1 MHRACENIK
10 PLDVAAKGVIHSTM
24 YEEFSTDMVSLHTFC
39 SAATQLT
46 DECTKSKVD
55 WGTSKN
61 DVKHAVDKF
70 KAKILKRIDEIEEK
84 LMHEI
89 DAAKPGSKLDKS
101 TVDKQVEEIQDV
113 LKQFNF
119 VTKHGSSGQ
128 IFRLI
133 NRIKTN
139 VPRMFN
145 DMTILIS
152 SQASS
157 KLVFE
162 ESNILS
168 MIESLGSITVKTS
181 PFDVKFNP
189 HQIQQAQ
196 EMVQRIPSKF
206 RFESSIPINEGPVDI
221 TGMGLIDDDR
231 LLLCYHSTSQLCLLS
246 IEQHNL
252 TQTDMSGSPWGI
264 IVKEDEAL
272 VTLPEE
278 KYIQVVNTATMTLA
292 RKIKCPN
299 GCYGITLIDKDIAL
313 GRSGEVCIINNEGR
327 HLRSIT
333 LDYETLDSLYYGK
346 ERKLYCCDPDTNKLH
361 CVNVDGTMVFSYS
374 SDDLRYP
381 YDVAV
386 DVQGN
391 LYVIGHNSHTL
402 HRISPN
408 GKSMGIMLNESD
420 GLRFPGCITFNKQYS
435 KLYIINDTRQLLTFS
450 CQ

>member
-1 MHRACENIK
+1 MKNF
-10 PLDVAAKGVIHSTM
+10 PLIW
-24 YEEFSTDMVSLHTFC
+24 VSLHTFC

-46 DECTKSKVD
+46 DECTKIKVD
-55 WGTSKN
+55 WGTSKD
-61 DVKHAVDKF
+61 DVKRAVDKF

-89 DAAKPGSKLDKS
+89 DAAKPSSKLDKS

-119 VTKHGSSGQ
+119 VTKHGSEGQ

-133 NRIKTN
+133 NRMKTN

-157 KLVFE
+157 RLVFE
-162 ESNILS
+162 ESNIL
-168 MIESLGSITVKTS
+168 SLGSITVKTS
-181 PFDVKFNP
+181 PLDVKFNP

-231 LLLCYHSTSQLCLLS
+231 LLLCYHSTNQLCLLS

-264 IVKEDEAL
+264 IMK
-272 VTLPEE
+272 
-278 KYIQVVNTATMTLA
+278 
-292 RKIKCPN
+292 
-299 GCYGITLIDKDIAL
+299 
-313 GRSGEVCIINNEGR
+313 
-327 HLRSIT
+327 
-333 LDYETLDSLYYGK
+333 
-346 ERKLYCCDPDTNKLH
+346 
-361 CVNVDGTMVFSYS
+361 
-374 SDDLRYP
+374 
-381 YDVAV
+381 
-386 DVQGN
+386 
-391 LYVIGHNSHTL
+391 
-402 HRISPN
+402 
-408 GKSMGIMLNESD
+408 
-420 GLRFPGCITFNKQYS
+420 
-435 KLYIINDTRQLLTFS
+435 
-450 CQ
+450 